1 MICMVINTGNL
12 SQDLGLYI
20 NLHLWELRQQR
31 EMTDFEVRTE
41 KVQDEPGT
49 SCARVKSHTETNG
62 VTSKGHRGQFE
73 GALTRLRWDIWESR
87 KNNDFNTLNTSQS
100 TIC

>member
-49 SCARVKSHTETNG
+49 FCHNRKQCSAQKIKGTCHKDTEADLDELPLAKSG
-62 VTSKGHRGQFE
+62 
-73 GALTRLRWDIWESR
+73 
-87 KNNDFNTLNTSQS
+87 
-100 TIC
+100 TI

>member
-20 NLHLWELRQQR
+20 NLRLWELRQQR
-31 EMTDFEVRTE
+31 EMIDFEVRTE

-49 SCARVKSHTETNG
+49 FCR
-62 VTSKGHRGQFE
+62 
-73 GALTRLRWDIWESR
+73 DR
-87 KNNDFNTLNTSQS
+87 KQ
-100 TIC
+100 

>member
-20 NLHLWELRQQR
+20 NLRLWELRQQR
-31 EMTDFEVRTE
+31 EMIDFEVRTE

-49 SCARVKSHTETNG
+49 SCQAD
-62 VTSKGHRGQFE
+62 KGSYPSI
-73 GALTRLRWDIWESR
+73 L
-87 KNNDFNTLNTSQS
+87 
-100 TIC
+100 